1 MTGLEIYLYLDNFE
15 DRLAS
20 LKWFAK
26 NKKRDESAFG
36 LEVYLYEPNTFS
48 TFSQQKILA
57 APGMQTDIKYN
68 IHKVTHLPAP
78 YGSCFDESKRDIPDV
93 FLSLVRIGKKYNHLA
108 CRGYCFGKAILDKCG
123 CIDVE
128 ISSTLFLK

>member
-1 MTGLEIYLYLDNFE
+1 MTGLQIYLYLDNFE

-36 LEVYLYEPNTFS
+36 LEVFLYEPNTFP
-48 TFSQQKILA
+48 TFSQVKILA
-57 APGMQTDIKYN
+57 APGMETDIKYN
-68 IHKVTHLPAP
+68 IQKVTRLPAP
-78 YGSCFDESKRDIPDV
+78 YGTCFDESRRDIPDI
-93 FLSLVRIGKKYNHLA
+93 FTKTGKKYNHLA
-108 CRGYCFGKAILDKCG
+108 CRGYCFGKAVLDKCN